1 MKMKIFQMSKTRAQS
16 AEEYLKV
23 MAYVA
28 FFKNADLH
36 YLTSIWS
43 MPLNLYKVLLLFV
56 DGPGKSHCPKVN
68 MIK

>member
-1 MKMKIFQMSKTRAQS
+1 MNN
-16 AEEYLKV
+16 
-23 MAYVA
+23 
-28 FFKNADLH
+28 FFLKNADLR

-68 MIK
+68 MIKQIKYKN

>member
-1 MKMKIFQMSKTRAQS
+1 MNN
-16 AEEYLKV
+16 
-23 MAYVA
+23 
-28 FFKNADLH
+28 FFLKNADLRYLKNADLR

-68 MIK
+68 MIKQIKYKN